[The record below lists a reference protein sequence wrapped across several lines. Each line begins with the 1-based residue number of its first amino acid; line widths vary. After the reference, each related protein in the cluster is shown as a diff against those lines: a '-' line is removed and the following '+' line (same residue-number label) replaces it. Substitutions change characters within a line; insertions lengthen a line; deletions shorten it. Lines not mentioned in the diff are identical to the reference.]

1 TRRGD
6 RVRRAAR
13 DPERRPDVRP
23 PPRHR
28 GGRHRRALT
37 APDPPRRRGAAQ
49 RRRRQDREHPRG
61 RVPLPD
67 RHDRRRPRD
76 GDDLR
81 LHHRRR
87 RLPRW
92 RHRARRE
99 DRRRYAR
106 QPDREAAAHRPQA
119 ADRRHRTE
127 DRDLAPERDLL
138 LRHRLDR
145 RDRRTDPGG
154 LGAPRHPR
162 RHDGRPRTP
171 HRAALPDRRPR
182 RTAPHPLRDR
192 ARVPPHRGAAD
203 RSAHHHA
210 ETHAHPQEAE
220 GMNDEVTTIA
230 AREERART
238 LNLARRIGYRI
249 LPGDLFSYILHLR
262 PREWPIV
269 TAHTLLG
276 TLLGV
281 GVQPAAA
288 GRSWGAIAFGIGL
301 WVVALNGG
309 TLAINSAYDD
319 DEGDI
324 GYLDAPPRPPRRLA
338 SFALALMAGGQLLA
352 LRLGYAFASVYALC
366 FVMSALYS
374 IPPFRW
380 KAIAGA

>member
-1 TRRGD
+1 
-6 RVRRAAR
+6 
-13 DPERRPDVRP
+13 
-23 PPRHR
+23 
-28 GGRHRRALT
+28 
-37 APDPPRRRGAAQ
+37 
-49 RRRRQDREHPRG
+49 
-61 RVPLPD
+61 
-67 RHDRRRPRD
+67 
-76 GDDLR
+76 
-81 LHHRRR
+81 
-87 RLPRW
+87 
-92 RHRARRE
+92 
-99 DRRRYAR
+99 
-106 QPDREAAAHRPQA
+106 
-119 ADRRHRTE
+119 
-127 DRDLAPERDLL
+127 
-138 LRHRLDR
+138 
-145 RDRRTDPGG
+145 
-154 LGAPRHPR
+154 
-162 RHDGRPRTP
+162 
-171 HRAALPDRRPR
+171 
-182 RTAPHPLRDR
+182 
-192 ARVPPHRGAAD
+192 
-203 RSAHHHA
+203 
-210 ETHAHPQEAE
+210 
-220 GMNDEVTTIA
+220 MNDEVTTIA

-238 LNLARRIGYRI
+238 LNLARRIGYRV

-380 KAIAGA
+380 KAIAGADWLINMWGFGTLTPLAGWAITGRAVEPWAAITFLAFCPLFAAFYPLTQLYQMDEDRARGDRTLAIALGMRRSLSIAILCTLLAFGLLAAATIAAPRVRWPALLLVPLAAWGAVLLPWWRRHETMTQEEHQKGMYAALRAWAVTDIAVLVVFL